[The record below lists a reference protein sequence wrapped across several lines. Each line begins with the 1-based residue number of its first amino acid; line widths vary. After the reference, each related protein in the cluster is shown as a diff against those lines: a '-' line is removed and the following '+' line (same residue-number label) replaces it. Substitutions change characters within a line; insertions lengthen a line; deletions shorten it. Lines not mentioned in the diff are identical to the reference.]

1 MTRSPFAAYALGAHC
16 KKGGRIMANKDQ
28 AKSKK
33 DKKKPAK
40 KEPAKPAKGKK

>member
-1 MTRSPFAAYALGAHC
+1 LTWAKRVDYALGTHC
-16 KKGGRIMANKDQ
+16 KKGERIMANKDQ